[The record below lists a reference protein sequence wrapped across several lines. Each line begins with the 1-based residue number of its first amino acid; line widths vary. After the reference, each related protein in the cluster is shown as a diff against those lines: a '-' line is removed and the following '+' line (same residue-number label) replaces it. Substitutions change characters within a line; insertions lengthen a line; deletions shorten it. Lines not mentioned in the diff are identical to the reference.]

1 MSCKKL
7 DTVLFGAWN
16 TYAISMMSVLEDC
29 GMWNKDFTFQKFLG
43 VTGIAARFCMDSRC
57 SALPITDYDWLKE
70 NPLFMKRIG
79 VTTDVFFAKATDEA
93 FVSTQVTAINKIKQ
107 SINNN
112 RAVTVWGVD
121 TGEFGI
127 INGYDDEDGVFFIK
141 GIGTNNTD
149 YSIPV
154 LYNNLG
160 KTFESAP
167 VLYCEIPI
175 AKHDID
181 WKQAY
186 IDSLRIY
193 SDEMKKDVCDSDRS
207 YGIKAYDT
215 IIDAIKN
222 NRCDEFGLRYCIGV
236 YYERKDAM
244 FRYVSEI
251 KELFDN
257 KLFNDIVNAFR
268 EMANLW
274 KRLMFDVFGQGT
286 CGWNHLRQPIDK
298 SMYGEIIN
306 VINILKEA
314 EITTIQHVD
323 DFAAKT
329 LTPQVK

>member
-1 MSCKKL
+1 MSCKKRE
-7 DTVLFGAWN
+7 TVLFSAWN

-43 VTGIAARFCMDSRC
+43 VTGIASQFCMDSRC
-57 SALPITDYDWLKE
+57 SALPITDYDWVKE

-79 VTTDVFFAKATDEA
+79 VTTDVFFAKATNEA

-112 RAVTVWGVD
+112 RAVTVWGID

-127 INGYDDEDGVFFIK
+127 IYGYDDEDGVFFIK
-141 GIGTNNTD
+141 GIGTHNTD

-167 VLYCEIPI
+167 ILYCEIPV

-193 SDEMKKDVCDSDRS
+193 SDEMKSDVCDSDRS

-215 IIDAIKN
+215 IIDAVKN
-222 NRCDEFGLRYCIGV
+222 NRCDEIGLRYCIGV

-244 FRYVSEI
+244 FRFVNEI
-251 KELFDN
+251 KALFDDD
-257 KLFNDIVNAFR
+257 LFNNIVEAFG
-268 EMANLW
+268 ELTNLW
-274 KRLMFDVFGQGT
+274 KQLMFDVLGQDT
-286 CGWNHLRQPIDK
+286 CGWNNLQYPIDK
-298 SMYGEIIN
+298 STLGEI
-306 VINILKEA
+306 VNIISLIKHCEEA
-314 EITTIQHVD
+314 AIQAID
-323 DFAAKT
+323 AFCEKIR
-329 LTPQVK
+329 

>member
-7 DTVLFGAWN
+7 DTVLFCAWN

-43 VTGIAARFCMDSRC
+43 ITGIASQFCIDSRC
-57 SALPITDYDWLKE
+57 SALPITDYDWLKQ

-79 VTTDVFFAKATDEA
+79 VTTNVFFAKATDEC
-93 FVSTQVTAINKIKQ
+93 FKQTQSLAVEQIKK
-107 SINNN
+107 SIDNNQ
-112 RAVTVWGVD
+112 AVTLWGID

-127 INGYDDEDGVFFIK
+127 IYGYDDEDGVFFTK

-167 VLYCEIPI
+167 ILYCEIPV
-175 AKHDID
+175 AKYDID

-193 SDEMKKDVCDSDRS
+193 SDEMKSDVCDSDRS

-215 IIDAIKN
+215 IIDAVKN
-222 NRCDEFGLRYCIGV
+222 NRFDEIGLRYCIGV
-236 YYERKDAM
+236 YYERRDAM
-244 FRYVSEI
+244 FRFVNEI
-251 KELFDN
+251 KDLFDDD
-257 KLFNDIVNAFR
+257 LFNDIVAAFGELR
-268 EMANLW
+268 NLW
-274 KRLMFDVFGQGT
+274 KQLMFDVLKQDT
-286 CGWNHLRQPIDK
+286 CGWNNLQHPIDK
-298 SMYGEIIN
+298 STYGDIANIISL
-306 VINILKEA
+306 LKHCEEA
-314 EITTIQHVD
+314 AIQAID
-323 DFAAKT
+323 AFCER
-329 LTPQVK
+329 

>member
-7 DTVLFGAWN
+7 DTVLFSAWN

-57 SALPITDYDWLKE
+57 SALPITDYDWLKD

-79 VTTDVFFAKATDEA
+79 VTTDVFFAKATDED
-93 FVSTQVTAINKIKQ
+93 FETTQVTAIDKIKQ

-112 RAVTVWGVD
+112 RAVTVWGID

-127 INGYDDEDGVFFIK
+127 IYGYDDEDGVFFTK

-167 VLYCEIPI
+167 ILYCEIPI
-175 AKHDID
+175 ARNDID

-193 SDEMKKDVCDSDRS
+193 SDEMKNDTCDSDRS

-236 YYERKDAM
+236 YFERKDAM
-244 FRYVSEI
+244 FRFVNEI
-251 KELFDN
+251 KDLFDDDLFDN
-257 KLFNDIVNAFR
+257 IVEAFG
-268 EMANLW
+268 ELLNLW
-274 KRLMFDVFGQGT
+274 KQLIFDVLGQDT
-286 CGWNHLRQPIDK
+286 CGWNNLHKPLNKSLCENIISIISKTRTRETEMLDLID
-298 SMYGEIIN
+298 
-306 VINILKEA
+306 LLL
-314 EITTIQHVD
+314 Q
-323 DFAAKT
+323 
-329 LTPQVK
+329 QV

>member
-7 DTVLFGAWN
+7 ETVLFSAWN

-43 VTGIAARFCMDSRC
+43 VTGIASQFCMDSRC

-79 VTTDVFFAKATDEA
+79 VTTNVFFAKATDADFKHKQNIVIE
-93 FVSTQVTAINKIKQ
+93 QIKQ

-127 INGYDDEDGVFFIK
+127 IYGYDDEDGVFFTK

-167 VLYCEIPI
+167 ILYCEIPV

-193 SDEMKKDVCDSDRS
+193 ADEMKNDACDSDRS

-222 NRCDEFGLRYCIGV
+222 NRCDEFGLRYCVGV

-244 FRYVSEI
+244 FGFVNEI
-251 KELFDN
+251 KDLFDN
-257 KLFNDIVNAFR
+257 DPFNDIVVAFGELR
-268 EMANLW
+268 NLW
-274 KRLMFDVFGQGT
+274 KQLMFDVLKQDT
-286 CGWNHLRQPIDK
+286 CGWNNLQYLIDK
-298 SMYGEIIN
+298 STLGEIVNIIN
-306 VINILKEA
+306 MIKET
-314 EITTIQHVD
+314 EITAIQLID
-323 DFAAKT
+323 NFLAK
-329 LTPQVK
+329 

>member
-79 VTTDVFFAKATDEA
+79 VTTDVFFAKATNEC
-93 FVSTQVTAINKIKQ
+93 FKQTQSLAVERIKK
-107 SINNN
+107 SIDNNQ
-112 RAVTVWGVD
+112 AVTLWGVD

-127 INGYDDEDGVFFIK
+127 IYGYDDEDGAFFTK

-167 VLYCEIPI
+167 ILYCEIPV

-193 SDEMKKDVCDSDRS
+193 SDEMKSDVCDSDRS

-215 IIDAIKN
+215 IIDAVKN
-222 NRCDEFGLRYCIGV
+222 NRCDEIGLRYCIGV
-236 YYERKDAM
+236 CYERKDAM
-244 FRYVSEI
+244 FRFVNEI
-251 KELFDN
+251 KDLFDN
-257 KLFNDIVNAFR
+257 DPFNDIVVAFGELR
-268 EMANLW
+268 NLW
-274 KRLMFDVFGQGT
+274 KQLMFDVLKQDT
-286 CGWNHLRQPIDK
+286 CGWNNLQHPIDK
-298 SMYGEIIN
+298 STYCEI
-306 VINILKEA
+306 VNIISLIKHCEEA
-314 EITTIQHVD
+314 AIQAID
-323 DFAAKT
+323 AFCEKIR
-329 LTPQVK
+329 